1 MSYINNIEG
10 YELEP
15 MTPSEENRGGIYAT
29 TVEDT
34 TNMVEVVVGVNGKAY
49 VDALSVDI
57 GGEF

>member
-34 TNMVEVVVGVNGKAY
+34 TNMVEVGGFNGKAY

>member
-1 MSYINNIEG
+1 MAYASKLDK
-10 YELEP
+10 YEFEP
-15 MTPSEENRGGIYAT
+15 MTPSAENRGGIYAT

-34 TNMVEVVVGVNGKAY
+34 TGMAEVVIGKDGKAY